1 MRKPDLAFWMF
12 AAFAVAAGTISV
24 LNVSQSHSA
33 ASPNSAI
40 YGQLDLFGRVLEHV
54 RDDYIEKP
62 DDAMLIETAINGM
75 LAALDPHSSYL
86 NAKSYREMQVQTRG
100 EFGGL
105 GIEVTMELGVL
116 KVVSPIDDTPAARA
130 GLQANDVI
138 THIDK
143 EPIAGLTLEQAVD
156 KMRGPVNTS
165 ITVTIARK
173 SKAEPFDVKI
183 VREVIRIN
191 PIKSRLEGRCPIR
204 QDFELQRADP
214 CQSRQTSH

>member
-1 MRKPDLAFWMF
+1 MRKPDLAFWTF
-12 AAFAVAAGTISV
+12 AALAVA
-24 LNVSQSHSA
+24 
-33 ASPNSAI
+33 
-40 YGQLDLFGRVLEHV
+40 D
-54 RDDYIEKP
+54 
-62 DDAMLIETAINGM
+62 
-75 LAALDPHSSYL
+75 L

-116 KVVSPIDDTPAARA
+116 KVVSPIDDTPAAKA

-156 KMRGPVNTS
+156 KMRGPVNTA
-165 ITVTIARK
+165 ITVTIMRT

-191 PIKSRLEGRCPIR
+191 PIKSRLEGDVLYVKISTFSEQTHANLVKQVTDLKKQAGKNLKGYVVDLRNDPGGLLDQAILVAD
-204 QDFELQRADP
+204 DFLETGSIVLTKCRGLEE
-214 CQSRQTSH
+214 T